1 MKKQILFAMMAIVA
15 VLFAA
20 CELNGPYSASHG
32 GGGGGSSKDT
42 TQQDTTKQDTIG
54 GDTIGGDTLNPVE
67 PEDPNPLYPVPT
79 VTPTQGAVTVMIKFD
94 QPVCEGMDV
103 VFVGKYNGCNWAI
116 ETASRMT
123 PVNDGWYK
131 VVIAPDAAG
140 DICGRPVMYDGQI
153 PNWDYTWVHDM
164 SNLVSVWHVQD
175 RMIGY
180 NEFNELTLYF
190 EQRDADAAKVVY
202 IESKAWKLKPCE
214 TPEHEYRVT
223 LYAPEATC
231 GFDFDL
237 EILGTFCGWESGAIA
252 MTHVR
257 ENIWMASFTA
267 HEGDEYKI
275 RGRQNG
281 VGNWDIQ
288 VMYYVPEEE
297 TYYWFQNQVLGSQ
310 TDIPLYYSDDAYYIW
325 SVCLYGLK

>member
-1 MKKQILFAMMAIVA
+1 MKKQIVIAMMAIVA

-20 CELNGPYSASHG
+20 CELNGPYSASG
-32 GGGGGSSKDT
+32 NGKDRGDDKDT
-42 TQQDTTKQDTIG
+42 TQRDSLGGDTIG

-94 QPVCEGMDV
+94 QTVCDGMDV

-140 DICGRPVMYDGQI
+140 DMCGRPVMYDGLVA
-153 PNWDYTWVHDM
+153 NWSYTWLHYM
-164 SNLVSVWHVQD
+164 TNLVSVWHVQD
-175 RMIGY
+175 RMIDFNEY
-180 NEFNELTLYF
+180 NEVTLYF
-190 EQRDADAAKVVY
+190 EQRDADAGKVVY
-202 IESKAWKLKPCE
+202 IESKEWAQKPCA
-214 TPEHEYRVT
+214 TPTHDYNVT
-223 LYAPEATC
+223 IYAPEATC
-231 GFDFDL
+231 GYEFDL

-257 ENIWMASFTA
+257 DNIWTANFTA
-267 HEGDEYKI
+267 QEGDTYKI

-281 VGNWDIQ
+281 IGTWEIQ
-288 VMYYVPEEE
+288 VMYYEAEEQ
-297 TYYWFQNQVLGSQ
+297 TYYAIPNQTLGTQ
-310 TDIPLYYSDDAYYIW
+310 TDIPLYYNDDAYYMW
-325 SVCLYGLK
+325 SVCWY